1 MATKKKANS
10 GNPAK
15 LALKADAD
23 PLAKRLFN
31 RIKEGTLIVQ
41 ALQNHITPMGDSK
54 ITLEQWR
61 YLRGSVVADLAIYA
75 QLTGQPSPIDII
87 VQAEQE
93 RVLVEQ
99 ESPDQIVNSGAGL
112 SAKRLIADSVR

>member
-15 LALKADAD
+15 QTLTLKADQH
-23 PLAKRLFN
+23 PLAKRLFR
-31 RIKEGTLIVQ
+31 RIEEGTLLVQ
-41 ALQNHITPMGDSK
+41 ALQANIIPMGEAS

-61 YLRGSVVADLAIYA
+61 FLRGSVVADLALYA
-75 QLTGQPSPIDII
+75 QLTGQASPIDII
-87 VQAEQE
+87 INAEQE

-99 ESPDQIVNSGAGL
+99 EPPL
-112 SAKRLIADSVR
+112 

>member
-1 MATKKKANS
+1 LASKKKPNS

-15 LALKADAD
+15 LALKSSEH

-31 RIKEGTLIVQ
+31 RIKEGTLLVQ
-41 ALQNHITPMGDSK
+41 ALEPHIVPLGEAS

-61 YLRGSVVADLAIYA
+61 YLRGSIVADLALYA
-75 QLTGQPSPIDII
+75 QLTGQPSPINII
-87 VQAEQE
+87 VQAEQD

-99 ESPDQIVNSGAGL
+99 KPPL
-112 SAKRLIADSVR
+112 